1 MWCLRESEIHG
12 STARPL
18 LDGVYWTDMPEKKA
32 LLEKG
37 LAAQALV
44 RLKKLWSDPVVSDVL
59 AVVRYLLKA
68 VPKGAPGET
77 PTDERLRA
85 LIAPLVPSPL
95 KGDPGNPGRTPT
107 EQDILA
113 LVRPL
118 IPKAVPGQNGETP
131 SDARLL
137 ALIRPLI
144 PAPLPGN
151 DAKPVNEP
159 ALEERLY
166 QKLLAK
172 IPRIETRL
180 PQISLIGRGG
190 SGGRTVEIWSGTT
203 PIGQDIRKV
212 IFEGGG
218 ISVARV
224 GDGVAVVT
232 VAANAPAILVEKLT
246 PTAAGSNATLNLTQ
260 LSQTF
265 TTIQWVSKNGQ
276 ILDATD
282 ATFGWS
288 RASNTITV
296 LNGADSDIFLVS
308 YTYAA

>member
-1 MWCLRESEIHG
+1 M
-12 STARPL
+12 
-18 LDGVYWTDMPEKKA
+18 
-32 LLEKG
+32 
-37 LAAQALV
+37 
-44 RLKKLWSDPVVSDVL
+44 RLKKLWSDPAVSDML
-59 AVVRYLLKA
+59 AVVNYLLKA
-68 VPKGAPGET
+68 VPKGAPGDT

-85 LIAPLVPSPL
+85 LIVPLIPL
-95 KGDPGNPGRTPT
+95 PIIGPTGQPGRTPT
-107 EQDILA
+107 EQEILA

-118 IPKAVPGQNGETP
+118 IPKAVNGQDGETP

-144 PAPLPGN
+144 PDPLRGMPGT
-151 DAKPVNEP
+151 DAEPVDES
-159 ALEERLY
+159 ALEERLL

-172 IPRIETRL
+172 IPRIETRM
-180 PQISLIGRGG
+180 PRISLIGRGG
-190 SGGRTVEIWSGTT
+190 GGRTVEIWSGTT

-224 GDGVAVVT
+224 SDGVAVVT

-246 PTAAGSNATLNLTQ
+246 PTAAGSNATLDLTQ
-260 LSQTF
+260 LSHTF
-265 TTIQWVSKNGQ
+265 TTVQWVSKNGQ

-288 RASNTITV
+288 RTLNTITV